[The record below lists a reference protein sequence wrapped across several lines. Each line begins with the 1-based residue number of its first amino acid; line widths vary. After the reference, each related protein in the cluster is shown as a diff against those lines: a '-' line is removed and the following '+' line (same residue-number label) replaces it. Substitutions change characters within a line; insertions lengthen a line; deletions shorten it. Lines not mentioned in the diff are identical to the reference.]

1 MAYEP
6 ANYKKESYNGLYF
19 FVKFLYF
26 FCKMFGFFCEI
37 FALFSHNFC
46 SISRKFRN
54 SYYAKQIETKFRV
67 TIFAGNPNV
76 ELTTL
81 ERILNFLISQKT
93 LTMIFHVSH

>member
-26 FCKMFGFFCEI
+26 FAKFPGFFCKI
-37 FALFSHNFC
+37 FALFSRNFR
-46 SISRKFRN
+46 I

-76 ELTTL
+76 EFTKL
-81 ERILNFLISQKT
+81 EFFDITKDAN
-93 LTMIFHVSH
+93 